1 MPKKIRSSFF
11 MFVCALAFLL
21 PGCCHCTPL
30 RESLGEAQ
38 QDVLRCKEKAQKT
51 SLPFNP
57 SVVFDNYSAHPASS
71 RYYSEHGDSKLL
83 SQAADSAL
91 GSGVGSTVLHSA
103 VSRPQFTVATQDT
116 TDALVSSLLAAY
128 PDCRAQ
134 QNCSTHY
141 TQASCQV
148 PLLGATP
155 RCRKTLAVSVLPAP
169 ESVQTVTLGITA
181 VPHRNW
187 WEKGSAVILT
197 ADLSSGKALSEDG
210 SVTVSVS
217 PLLKTVPCEGLQV
230 SALALTP
237 NPQEAAVEVLEAPQC
252 NNHFQVKLRL
262 TAASH
267 STLPLQAQLRYRIR
281 ANLPPQTQ
289 ESWNSG
295 CSLLEQLQT
304 QGVCQ
309 PETLDSCVGGQET
322 RNINGFSLTRPCWAK
337 ESTYRF
343 LEGQT
348 AESSCKSLQDKGCEQ
363 IDAQCTSKIGEV
375 CAVTT
380 QTYRCPE
387 KKCVNTPKVVCGE
400 SVLCLSGDCGLSP
413 SPQLSHDF
421 ESGVSALSSTR
432 DASQH
437 VELASGGATVFAGT
451 PAACRDTV
459 GDFSHCCDKGGW
471 GQSIHLAHC
480 SAEEK
485 SLALSRHQGLTIP
498 LGRYC
503 AHHLPWPLEHVC
515 SEYKQQYCVFGSKL
529 ARILQTQGRKGQL
542 HRGFGH
548 PEAPD
553 CSGISPEQLQ
563 HIDLGRI
570 DFSDFY
576 ADLTR
581 DLAPSERLQAITAR
595 IQRFQQKGS
604 ST

>member
-1 MPKKIRSSFF
+1 MPKFF
-11 MFVCALAFLL
+11 LLVCIAAILL

-38 QDVLRCKEKAQKT
+38 RDAFSCKQKAEKTKA
-51 SLPFNP
+51 PFNP
-57 SVVFDNYSAHPASS
+57 SAVFEHYSAHPTPTQ
-71 RYYSEHGDSKLL
+71 YYSTQEENKRAL
-83 SQAADSAL
+83 SRAAAHAL
-91 GSGVGSTVLHSA
+91 NTGIGSTVLHSA
-103 VSRPQFTVATQDT
+103 ISRPQFTLASQDT
-116 TDALVSSLLAAY
+116 TDALVGSLLAAY
-128 PDCRAQ
+128 PDCHAQ

-155 RCRKTLAVSVLPAP
+155 HCRKTLVVSVLPAP
-169 ESVQTVTLGITA
+169 ENTQTVSVSITA

-187 WEKGSAVILT
+187 WEKGSAVTLT
-197 ADLSSGKALSEDG
+197 ADLTSAKALSEDG

-230 SALALTP
+230 SLLALTP
-237 NPQEAAVEVLEAPQC
+237 APEEAKVEVLEAPQC

-289 ESWNSG
+289 ESWSSG
-295 CSLLEQLQT
+295 CGLLEQLQA
-304 QGVCQ
+304 QGLCQ
-309 PETLDSCVGGQET
+309 PEALDSCVGGQET
-322 RNINGFSLTRPCWAK
+322 RSINGFSITRSCWAK
-337 ESTYRF
+337 ESTYRC
-343 LEGQT
+343 LEGKT
-348 AESSCKSLQDKGCEQ
+348 AESSCQALQDKGCEQ
-363 IDAQCTSKIGEV
+363 IDAQCTTKVGEV

-421 ESGVSALSSTR
+421 ESGVSALASTR

-437 VELASGGATVFAGT
+437 LELASGGATVFAGT

-471 GQSIHLAHC
+471 GQDIHLAHC

-485 SLALSRHQGLTIP
+485 SLALSRQQGLTVF

-503 AHHLPWPLEHVC
+503 AHHLPWPLQRVC
-515 SEYKQQYCVFGSKL
+515 SEYKQRYCVFGSKL

-542 HRGFGH
+542 HQSFGT
-548 PEAPD
+548 PEFPD

-563 HIDLGRI
+563 RIDLARI

-576 ADLTR
+576 AELTR
-581 DLAPSERLQAITAR
+581 DLAPSDRLQAITER
-595 IQRFQQKGS
+595 IQSLQKQEGRL
-604 ST
+604 